1 MKQKDSLDIDQ
12 FTKILKKQFVLKNY
26 FFLSIILF
34 AFTLYFY
41 FVSHLLLH
49 TYLCLFFLTLFL
61 IIQICA
67 RKGFL
72 NFNSLVHFQNLF
84 LLSIITVTFFISGG
98 LKAPSLFWIPAVIY
112 STLSLIGR
120 KNMFIWLV
128 AGLTIATTFLVLEFN
143 GIKFNNFQNESNRYI
158 LHFIHF
164 FLLSLYTLSIAI
176 LNEKTNREYARI
188 QNKLTEGM
196 YHQNRLASLGE
207 IVAGVSHEINNPL
220 AIAAGN
226 TAILSSLLS
235 KETINDSEIWNSLK
249 NVGIAHDRIVKIVQS
264 LQTFYRKSN
273 DNQENTNLKSL
284 MDETFKLIEKEYSGD
299 NIQLIYP
306 EVIPSIEVMGN
317 YTQIQ
322 QILFN
327 LLSNSRDALES
338 REKKTIE
345 ISFDQSIS
353 NQIGLIV
360 KDNGAGIPQEILD
373 KVMDPFFTTKDVNK
387 GTGLGL
393 SIVHNIIKSFG
404 GKISIDSTEGVGT
417 TIKVILNRV

>member
-1 MKQKDSLDIDQ
+1 
-12 FTKILKKQFVLKNY
+12 
-26 FFLSIILF
+26 
-34 AFTLYFY
+34 
-41 FVSHLLLH
+41 
-49 TYLCLFFLTLFL
+49 
-61 IIQICA
+61 
-67 RKGFL
+67 
-72 NFNSLVHFQNLF
+72 
-84 LLSIITVTFFISGG
+84 LSIITVTFFISGG